1 MLTKKLLG
9 VVSLIAVFACG
20 FWCGRSS
27 DADAGAVRAQAASAA
42 AAGRV
47 FELRTYTTHEGKLEA
62 LQTRFRDHTTKLF
75 AKHGMTN
82 VGYWTPA
89 ADSPLAQNTLIY
101 VLAYPSREA
110 AKRSW
115 DDFRNDPEWKKA
127 REASEAGGKIVSRV
141 DSVYLEPTDYSP
153 MK

>member
-1 MLTKKLLG
+1 MLTKRLLG
-9 VVSLIAVFACG
+9 VVSLVAVFGCG
-20 FWCGRSS
+20 FWCGRLS
-27 DADAGAVRAQAASAA
+27 DTGAATAQAAGANV
-42 AAGRV
+42 AGRV

-82 VGYWTPA
+82 VGYWTPTEG
-89 ADSPLAQNTLIY
+89 PLAQNTLIY
-101 VLAYPSREA
+101 ILAYPNREA
-110 AKRSW
+110 AKKSW
-115 DDFRNDPEWKKA
+115 DDFRNDPEWKKV

-141 DSVYLEPTDYSP
+141 DSIYMGPTDYSL